1 VDPHHGKQIPKW
13 SGIVQ
18 FWNEISCPHK
28 GYKKVIM
35 VTSFVGGNGLSTL
48 ETNDNILWQLE
59 LHKYGKESCF
69 ACMHQTHWNGLSFYM
84 WPN

>member
-1 VDPHHGKQIPKW
+1 
-13 SGIVQ
+13 
-18 FWNEISCPHK
+18 
-28 GYKKVIM
+28 M